1 MEIKVN
7 VALWIVQAFLAL
19 AFFGAGFDQAVNY
32 NDARRRLPWVGSLSR
47 GGATFIGALEIV
59 GAIGLIV
66 PAWTGTIPS
75 LTILAAAAL
84 AVLMGLAVVFHSRR
98 HEIPQLGF
106 SAFCGILAAL
116 VAFGRIVVA
125 PF

>member
-1 MEIKVN
+1 MEIQLNN
-7 VALWIVQAFLAL
+7 VLWVVQVLLAL
-19 AFFGAGFDQAVNY
+19 AFFGAGFDQAGNY
-32 NDARRRLPWVGSLSR
+32 DDARRRLPWVGTLSR
-47 GGATFIGALEIV
+47 EQAIVIGALEIL

-75 LTILAAAAL
+75 LTVLAAAAL
-84 AVLMGLAVVFHSRR
+84 AVLMGLAVVFHARR

-106 SAFCGILAAL
+106 TAFFGVVAAL
-116 VAFGRIVVA
+116 VAFSRIVVA

>member
-1 MEIKVN
+1 MENQVN
-7 VALWIVQAFLAL
+7 VALWIVQVFLAL
-19 AFFGAGFDQAVNY
+19 AFFGAGFDQALNY
-32 NDARRRLPWVGSLSR
+32 NDAQRRLPWVGTLPR
-47 GGATFIGALEIV
+47 AVATLIGALEIL

-75 LTILAAAAL
+75 LTVI
-84 AVLMGLAVVFHSRR
+84 FHSRR
-98 HEIPQLGF
+98 HELPQLGF
-106 SAFCGILAAL
+106 SAFFGILAAL

>member
-1 MEIKVN
+1 MENQVN
-7 VALWIVQAFLAL
+7 VALWIVQVFLAL

-32 NDARRRLPWVGSLSR
+32 DDARRRLPWVGTLSR
-47 GGATFIGALEIV
+47 GQATLIGALEIL

-75 LTILAAAAL
+75 LTVLTAGAL
-84 AVLMGLAVVFHSRR
+84 AVLMGLAVIFHSRR
-98 HEIPQLGF
+98 HELPQIGF
-106 SAFCGILAAL
+106 SAFFGILAAL

>member
-1 MEIKVN
+1 MEIQLNN
-7 VALWIVQAFLAL
+7 VLWVVQVLLAL

-32 NDARRRLPWVGSLSR
+32 DDARRRLPWVGALSR
-47 GGATFIGALEIV
+47 GQATVIGALEIL

-66 PAWTGTIPS
+66 PAWMGMIPS
-75 LTILAAAAL
+75 LTVSAAAAL
-84 AVLMGLAVVFHSRR
+84 AVLMGLAVVFHARR

-106 SAFCGILAAL
+106 SAFFGVVAAL
-116 VAFGRIVVA
+116 VVFGRIVVA

>member
-1 MEIKVN
+1 MEIQVN
-7 VALWIVQAFLAL
+7 VALWIVQVFLAL

-47 GGATFIGALEIV
+47 GAATFIGALEIL
-59 GAIGLIV
+59 GSIGLIV

-106 SAFCGILAAL
+106 SAFFGILAAL